1 MANHVDEPQK
11 KGLSRLF
18 KAGLLFGM
26 AALAILMAAC
36 GSGDNTTSNTNKTH
50 ILKIAPSP
58 NGDFTENFNPLLNNG
73 NGGNLFGT
81 DGLLYQPLTFYNQMK
96 ANDTSP
102 MLAQSQTL
110 SSDGLTATFHLRTGL
125 QWSDGQAFS
134 SADVVFTIN
143 YIMQHKADGVDL
155 QGLSNFVKSV
165 SAPDANTV
173 VVTFNAPSS
182 TNMWYL
188 AGQTYIL
195 PQHIWQSISTP
206 KTYANTSPV
215 VVGPYTVK
223 SFSPQVYKFVKNSK
237 YYNASALKVDEVD
250 YLAFASNTSAQ
261 TMLSTDGLD
270 WTGLFVADVQNVYV
284 NRDPAHNQSYQPGNN
299 TTVIMLNLAKP
310 MFQDVNVRKAISA
323 ALDRAQY
330 NTVAESGEESVANPT
345 GLLLPNFKDLLD
357 PSITQTYSGPQASQT
372 DSLLQASGWA
382 KDSKGIYAKAGK
394 ELEFNLLAPN
404 GWSDWNKM
412 QTLIASDLQKVGI
425 KVNVQEPQTPDWY
438 TKVGNGDYDATINYT
453 SHGPSPYYFY
463 NSILNSSFSAPLG
476 KAATS
481 NFERWNDANT
491 DKLLNDFANTTDLA
505 KQKQDLYS
513 IEQIM
518 VNQVPVIPI
527 LYGADWNERTTAR
540 FTGWPTADNAYAQPG
555 AFDAPDVG
563 VVVEHLTP
571 AS

>member
-11 KGLSRLF
+11 KGLTRLF

-36 GSGDNTTSNTNKTH
+36 GSGDNTNSNTNKTH

-155 QGLSNFVKSV
+155 QGLSNFVKNV

-195 PQHIWQSISTP
+195 PQHIWQSITTP

-223 SFSPQVYKFVKNSK
+223 SFSPQVYKFAKNPK

-250 YLAFASNTSAQ
+250 YLAFASNTGAQ
-261 TMLSTDGLD
+261 TLLSTDGLD

-310 MFQDVNVRKAISA
+310 MSPS
-323 ALDRAQY
+323 
-330 NTVAESGEESVANPT
+330 VAESPMRGT
-345 GLLLPNFKDLLD
+345 LR
-357 PSITQTYSGPQASQT
+357 PS
-372 DSLLQASGWA
+372 
-382 KDSKGIYAKAGK
+382 
-394 ELEFNLLAPN
+394 
-404 GWSDWNKM
+404 
-412 QTLIASDLQKVGI
+412 
-425 KVNVQEPQTPDWY
+425 
-438 TKVGNGDYDATINYT
+438 
-453 SHGPSPYYFY
+453 
-463 NSILNSSFSAPLG
+463 
-476 KAATS
+476 ATS
-481 NFERWNDANT
+481 MRCISACSCFPR
-491 DKLLNDFANTTDLA
+491 
-505 KQKQDLYS
+505 S
-513 IEQIM
+513 
-518 VNQVPVIPI
+518 VPM
-527 LYGADWNERTTAR
+527 
-540 FTGWPTADNAYAQPG
+540 NA
-555 AFDAPDVG
+555 
-563 VVVEHLTP
+563 
-571 AS
+571 